1 MSYRKKLTSAEDAVT
16 LIRSGMRVF
25 VSGNAATPTPLLE
38 ALAARKDELEGVEL
52 IHLLQMGHDPFA
64 GPEMEGHFR
73 RRSLFVGPAD
83 RDSVNQGRADY
94 VPIMLHQV
102 PWLFKRR
109 VLPLDAAIV
118 QVSPPDEHGFCSLG
132 VEVIASKAALEVA
145 PIVIAMVNPRMPR
158 TLGDTFVHVSRLTA
172 IVEMDYPLPELR
184 REGFGEVERRIG
196 EHVAG
201 LIEDGA
207 TLQMGI
213 GAIPDAVLASLEGRR
228 DLGIHTE
235 MISDGVVEALE
246 KGLITGSRKT
256 LHPGKIVGT
265 FVLGSETAYRFVHDN
280 PLFELHPADYVNDPF
295 VIAQNRKMVA
305 INSAIEVDLTG
316 QVVADSIGTRIY
328 SGFGGQLDFIRGA
341 ARSEGGKP
349 HHRPPLHGQRAQPHR
364 PLPEAGGRGGHHPGR
379 RPLRGH
385 RVGRGRALRPLLE
398 GEGHGPHRDRPPRL
412 PGGALPGR
420 LGAEAFTPELPRRG
434 PQRKGPGL
442 TRPGPPS

>member
-184 REGFGEVERRIG
+184 REGFREVERRIG
-196 EHVAG
+196 ENVAS

-265 FVLGSETAYRFVHDN
+265 FVLGSERLYRFVHDN

-349 HHRPPLHGQRAQPHR
+349 II
-364 PLPEAGGRGGHHPGR
+364 
-379 RPLRGH
+379 
-385 RVGRGRALRPLLE
+385 
-398 GEGHGPHRDRPPRL
+398 
-412 PGGALPGR
+412 ALPSTAKGHSRIVPYLKPGAGVVTTRADVHYVVTEWGVAELFGR
-420 LGAEAFTPELPRRG
+420 SLRERAMALIGIAHPDFREELFQAAWERKLLPRSYPG
-434 PQRKGPGL
+434 VDLKGED
-442 TRPGPPS
+442 RA

>member
-1 MSYRKKLTSAEDAVT
+1 MSYRKKLTSPEDAVG

-25 VSGNAATPTPLLE
+25 VSGNAATPTPLLK
-38 ALAARKDELEGVEL
+38 ALAARKDELENVEL
-52 IHLLQMGHDPFA
+52 VHLLQMGEDPFA
-64 GPEMEGHFR
+64 SLEMEGHFR

-83 RDSVNQGRADY
+83 REAVNQGRADY
-94 VPIMLHQV
+94 VPVMLHQV
-102 PWLFKRR
+102 PWLFKRGI
-109 VLPLDAAIV
+109 LPLDAAIV

-132 VEVIASKAALEVA
+132 VEVIATKAAVETA

-158 TLGDTFVHVSRLTA
+158 TLGDTFVHVSPFTA
-172 IVEMDYPLPELR
+172 IVEVDWPLPELK

-228 DLGIHTE
+228 DLGVHTE
-235 MISDGVVEALE
+235 MISDGVLEAWE
-246 KGLITGSRKT
+246 KGLITGAKKS

-265 FVLGSETAYRFVHDN
+265 FVLGSERLYRFVHDN

-341 ARSEGGKP
+341 ARSEGGRPIIALPSTAKGQSRIVPFLKP
-349 HHRPPLHGQRAQPHR
+349 GAGVVTTRADVHYVVTEWGVAELFGRSLRERAKALIAIAHPDFREALLQGAWER
-364 PLPEAGGRGGHHPGR
+364 GLLPRGYPGVD
-379 RPLRGH
+379 LKGLEEK
-385 RVGRGRALRPLLE
+385 RGRP
-398 GEGHGPHRDRPPRL
+398 
-412 PGGALPGR
+412 
-420 LGAEAFTPELPRRG
+420 
-434 PQRKGPGL
+434 
-442 TRPGPPS
+442 